1 MSISAAEL
9 ARGLERLGGVMEAE
23 GRWRVGPV
31 MVTARRLEELSLGR
45 LALPCHAVR
54 LDLSAL
60 PDHERPA
67 FVARFDAVFLRG
79 GG

>member
-9 ARGLERLGGVMEAE
+9 ARGLERLGGVMEAD
-23 GRWRVGPV
+23 GRWRVGAV
-31 MVTARRLEELSLGR
+31 VVTARRLDDLALGR
-45 LALPCHAVR
+45 LALPRYAVR

-60 PDHERPA
+60 PAPERPA
-67 FVARFDAVFLRG
+67 FVARFDAVFHRG